1 MPKLPLQP
9 QPAAQ
14 PAPQAKAPAK
24 QAPAF
29 FEAKCIV
36 QPKVDKFTIEA
47 GREFALTWVFKNI
60 GQCDWPQAVRFLRV
74 QGDDEIVSAAWTSKG
89 PAVAPGEQLEVTLA
103 LKAPKEPGQYLS
115 FYRLA
120 NQDGIEFGEK
130 VWLDATVVAPK
141 VVEPIKINLVDNQ
154 ILIDGSDNMD
164 PMLKSQKMLEK
175 FDASP

>member
-14 PAPQAKAPAK
+14 SAPQAKAPAK
-24 QAPAF
+24 QAPTVL
-29 FEAKCIV
+29 EAKCIA
-36 QPKVDKFTIEA
+36 QPKHDKFTIEA
-47 GREFALTWVFKNI
+47 GKEFALTWTFKNI
-60 GQCDWPQAVRFLRV
+60 GQCNWPAAVRFLRV
-74 QGDDEIVSAAWTSKG
+74 QGDDEIVAAPWTSKG

-103 LKAPKEPGQYLS
+103 LKAPKVPGQYLT

-141 VVEPIKINLVDNQ
+141 VVEQIKINH
-154 ILIDGSDNMD
+154 I
-164 PMLKSQKMLEK
+164 
-175 FDASP
+175 

>member
-9 QPAAQ
+9 QPAPQ

-24 QAPAF
+24 WAPAV

-47 GREFALTWVFKNI
+47 GKEFAFTWTFKNI

-74 QGDDEIVSAAWTSKG
+74 QGDDDIVSAPWTSKG

-103 LKAPKEPGQYLS
+103 LKAPK
-115 FYRLA
+115 
-120 NQDGIEFGEK
+120 
-130 VWLDATVVAPK
+130 
-141 VVEPIKINLVDNQ
+141 
-154 ILIDGSDNMD
+154 
-164 PMLKSQKMLEK
+164 
-175 FDASP
+175 